1 MAMPVD
7 VQQDNEPMVKSRSRF
22 LIMLLTVVV
31 VCIGIAL
38 MWLSWNTYCIAFVLG
53 LFACTIAT
61 RCLHHG
67 HLTRLQYDRMRVEV
81 ALQESEA
88 RYRDLFENASDIV
101 YVIDLN
107 GRFTSINAAV
117 ERILGYTCDEVLGM
131 NISDIITPESLARSR
146 YMRARKDAGS
156 SWTTYDLEAVS
167 KAHRVVPVEVST
179 RFIYKAGTH
188 VGIQGIARDA
198 SERKKAEAVL
208 QQAHEELERRVV
220 ERTATLQQVNEQLQA
235 EIAERKQAEAAL
247 RQAKEAAEVANQAKS
262 EFLATVSHEIRT
274 PMNGVIGM
282 TGLLLDSPLTSEQH
296 AYAET
301 VRKCGSDLM
310 VIINDIL
317 DFSKIEA
324 KKLALEHLDFELSM
338 AVEDVVELLAE
349 QAHGK
354 GLELVHFIPKD
365 VPRWVTGD
373 PGRLRQILTNLIGNA
388 VKFTDVGEIAVHI
401 TLVEATADEALIRF
415 TITDTGIGI
424 SPETQHR
431 LFQAFSQADGS
442 TTRKYGGTGL
452 GLVISKHL
460 AEMMGGAI
468 GVQSTP
474 GQGSTFWFTIRFP
487 TPPVPRHIRSFDM
500 LHGLR
505 ILYVDDHATSRTIMQ
520 SQLRDW
526 GIEVDSV
533 SNGLKALTQLRTV
546 RHNILPYDLMILKH
560 PMPTLDG
567 IVLASVIKADP
578 HLETMPL
585 LLLTFLGQRV
595 EDVQHIGFSGYL
607 TKPLRQSHLYDAIIA
622 ATGRQAT
629 AAVQTSPPQGLPDKQ
644 VLPRIKVLVV
654 EDNIVNQRVA
664 VRMLEKHGC
673 RVDVVANGC
682 EAVDATACIAYDCIF
697 MDCQMPEM
705 DGFEATARIRQ
716 REMQT
721 GQHIPIIAMTAN
733 AMLGDREQC
742 LEAGMDDYVS
752 KPVKSAE
759 LIAVLQRW
767 THPASHEQD
776 RLAPITSSRSS

>member
-1 MAMPVD
+1 MAMPID
-7 VQQDNEPMVKSRSRF
+7 IQHDKHIVKSRSRF

-31 VCIGIAL
+31 VCVGTAL
-38 MWLSWNTYCIAFVLG
+38 MWLSWNTYCVAFVLG
-53 LFACTIAT
+53 LFACTVAT
-61 RCLHHG
+61 RRLHHG
-67 HLTRLQYDRMRVEV
+67 HLTRLQHDRMQAEV

-107 GRFTSINAAV
+107 GRFTSINAAA
-117 ERILGYTCDEVLGM
+117 ERILGYTCDELLRM
-131 NISDIITPESLARSR
+131 NIRDIITPESLAQSR
-146 YMRARKDAGS
+146 HMRARKDAGT

-167 KAHRVVPVEVST
+167 KAHQIVPLEVST
-179 RFIYKAGTH
+179 RFIYKAGQH

-235 EIAERKQAEAAL
+235 EITERKHAEAAL

-282 TGLLLDSPLTSEQH
+282 TGLLLDSPLTPEQQ

-301 VRKCGSDLM
+301 VRKCGNDLM

-324 KKLALEHLDFELSM
+324 KKLALENLDFELSM
-338 AVEDVVELLAE
+338 AVEDVVEILSE
-349 QAHGK
+349 QAYGK
-354 GLELVHFIPKD
+354 GLEIMSLIPKD
-365 VPRWVTGD
+365 VPRWVNGD

-388 VKFTDVGEIAVHI
+388 VKFTDAGEVVVHV

-424 SPETQHR
+424 PPETLHR

-460 AEMMGGAI
+460 VEMMGGTI
-468 GVQSTP
+468 GVQSIP
-474 GQGSTFWFTIRFP
+474 GQGSTFWFTARFS
-487 TPPVPRHIRSFDM
+487 TPPIPSHVRPFNM

-505 ILYVDDHATSRTIMQ
+505 VLYVDDHTTSRTIMH

-533 SNGLKALTQLRTV
+533 ASGLTALTRLRTV
-546 RHNILPYDLMILKH
+546 RHNVLPYDLMILKH

-578 HLETMPL
+578 HLASMRL
-585 LLLTFLGQRV
+585 ILLTFLGQRI

-607 TKPLRQSHLYDAIIA
+607 TKPLRQSHLYDCLIA

-629 AAVQTSPPQGLPDKQ
+629 TAVQASTLQRSADNDA
-644 VLPRIKVLVV
+644 LPRKVLVV

-664 VRMLEKHGC
+664 MRMLEKHGC
-673 RVDVVANGC
+673 RVDVVANGR
-682 EAVDATACIAYDCIF
+682 EALDATASIAYDCIF

-705 DGFEATARIRQ
+705 DGFEATTLIRQ

-721 GQHIPIIAMTAN
+721 GQHVPIIAMTAN
-733 AMLGDREQC
+733 AMHGDREQC

-759 LIAVLQRW
+759 LLVVLQRW
-767 THPASHEQD
+767 AHPSRSEHD
-776 RLAPITSSRSS
+776 RLAPIILSKTY

>member
-7 VQQDNEPMVKSRSRF
+7 VQQDDEHIVARNHFP
-22 LIMLLTVVV
+22 IILLAVAV
-31 VCIGIAL
+31 VCIGTGL
-38 MWLSWNTYCIAFVLG
+38 MWLSWNTYCIAFSLG
-53 LFACTIAT
+53 LFVCTVAT
-61 RCLHHG
+61 LHLYQG
-67 HLTRLQYDRMRVEV
+67 HLTRLRHDHMRAEM

-107 GRFTSINAAV
+107 GRITSINAAA
-117 ERILGYTCDEVLGM
+117 ERILGYTCDALLRM
-131 NISDIITPESLARSR
+131 NIRDIITPESLERSR
-146 YMRARKDAGS
+146 YMRSRKDAGT
-156 SWTTYDLEAVS
+156 SWTTYDLDAIS
-167 KAHRVVPVEVST
+167 KTHQLVPLEVST
-179 RFIYKAGTH
+179 RFIYKAGAH

-198 SERKKAEAVL
+198 SERKKAEAAL
-208 QQAHEELERRVV
+208 QQAHEELEQRVV
-220 ERTATLQQVNEQLQA
+220 ERTATLQRVNEQLQA
-235 EIAERKQAEAAL
+235 EITERKQVEVAL
-247 RQAKEAAEVANQAKS
+247 RQAKEAAEVANQTKS

-282 TGLLLDSPLTSEQH
+282 TGLLLDSPLTPEQY

-301 VRKCGSDLM
+301 VRKCGNDLM

-324 KKLALEHLDFELSM
+324 KRLALENLDFELSI
-338 AVEDVVELLAE
+338 ALEDVVELLAE
-349 QAHGK
+349 PAYGK
-354 GLELVHFIPKD
+354 GLEIVSLIPKN

-388 VKFTDVGEIAVHI
+388 VKFTDTGEIVVQV

-415 TITDTGIGI
+415 AITDTGIGI
-424 SPETQHR
+424 PPETQHR

-452 GLVISKHL
+452 GLVISKHF
-460 AEMMGGAI
+460 AEMMGGTI

-474 GQGSTFWFTIRFP
+474 GQGSTFWFTARFP
-487 TPPVPRHIRSFDM
+487 TPPAPSHVRSFDM

-533 SNGLKALTQLRTV
+533 ANGLKALTQLRTV
-546 RHNILPYDLMILKH
+546 RHNVLPYDLMILKH

-578 HLETMPL
+578 HLASMRL
-585 LLLTFLGQRV
+585 ILLTFLGQRV

-607 TKPLRQSHLYDAIIA
+607 TKPLRQSQLYDCMVT
-622 ATGRQAT
+622 ATGRHAT
-629 AAVQTSPPQGLPDKQ
+629 TAVQASTSQGLTQSPA
-644 VLPRIKVLVV
+644 LPRIKVLVV

-673 RVDVVANGC
+673 RVDVVANGQ
-682 EAVDATACIAYDCIF
+682 EAVDATARIAYDCIF

-705 DGFEATARIRQ
+705 DGFEATAVIRQ

-721 GQHIPIIAMTAN
+721 GHHIPIIAMTAN
-733 AMLGDREQC
+733 AMLSDREQC

-752 KPVKSAE
+752 KPVKSQD
-759 LIAVLQRW
+759 LMVVLQRW
-767 THPASHEQD
+767 TQPSSHEDD
-776 RLAPITSSRSS
+776 RLAPTIPSRSY